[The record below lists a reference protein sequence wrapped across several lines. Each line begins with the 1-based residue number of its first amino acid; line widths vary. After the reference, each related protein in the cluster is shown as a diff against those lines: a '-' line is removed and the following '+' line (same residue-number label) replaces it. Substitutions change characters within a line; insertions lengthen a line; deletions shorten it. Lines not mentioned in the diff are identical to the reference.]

1 MSCLSCHLVVLSAT
15 LIYPKKPAEPESE
28 EPEVESLIDISNGL
42 DSLDV
47 TEFHQH
53 SQVEQLQM
61 QLAQVRLELEET
73 QQEKALEVTK
83 LLEHISKME
92 HEKESL
98 QQIATGSSGLQSQ
111 IDAALATQK
120 AAETKSLNLESA
132 YKQLKDKHLALVTN
146 HANLIRSSA
155 SDKDKLSQEVG
166 NKLIR
171 LETEFEEYKAAQL
184 NCAIEGAIKT
194 IQLKK
199 DTIGSED
206 MHSRIQNLSDVSI
219 ASEKSPNM
227 ALTVAQLSAQMA
239 DLAGDA
245 AQKDGNLIPQ
255 SSKILTDLESA
266 LNQLLVQR
274 DHFNLE
280 AVRSSMS
287 ALHRYETTEEIFYQ

>member
-1 MSCLSCHLVVLSAT
+1 M
-15 LIYPKKPAEPESE
+15 
-28 EPEVESLIDISNGL
+28 
-42 DSLDV
+42 
-47 TEFHQH
+47 
-53 SQVEQLQM
+53 
-61 QLAQVRLELEET
+61 
-73 QQEKALEVTK
+73 
-83 LLEHISKME
+83 
-92 HEKESL
+92 
-98 QQIATGSSGLQSQ
+98 
-111 IDAALATQK
+111 
-120 AAETKSLNLESA
+120 
-132 YKQLKDKHLALVTN
+132 
-146 HANLIRSSA
+146 IRSSA

-171 LETEFEEYKAAQL
+171 LETEFEGYKAAQL

-280 AVRSSMS
+280 VVRSSMS
-287 ALHRYETTEEIFYQ
+287 ALHRYETTEEIFD

>member
-1 MSCLSCHLVVLSAT
+1 
-15 LIYPKKPAEPESE
+15 
-28 EPEVESLIDISNGL
+28 
-42 DSLDV
+42 
-47 TEFHQH
+47 
-53 SQVEQLQM
+53 M

-184 NCAIEGAIKT
+184 NCAIETAIRT
-194 IQLKK
+194 IQSKK

-206 MHSRIQNLSDVSI
+206 MNSRIQNLSNESI
-219 ASEKSPNM
+219 SSEKSSNM
-227 ALTVAQLSAQMA
+227 ALTVASLSAQLA
-239 DLAGDA
+239 DLAGDT

-255 SSKILTDLESA
+255 SSKVLTDLESA

-274 DHFNLE
+274 DHFNLD

-287 ALHRYETTEEIFYQ
+287 ALQR